1 MMRKRTERKV
11 EQTKLIAEGVSR
23 RALPLSDPSDLD
35 PLIERIGD
43 ATYVLLG
50 EATHGTSEFYEW
62 RAALSRR
69 LIEERGFSFVGVEGD
84 WPDCYRVNRY
94 AKSYA
99 DSGDSARDVLHAF
112 ERWPT
117 WMWANREVAEFAE
130 WLRDHNRRLSPERQ
144 AGFYGL
150 DVYSLWE
157 SMHAVVGYLES
168 VDPALARAARAAYG
182 CFEPY
187 AEDAQ
192 QYARATAIV
201 PTTCEREAVAVL
213 GALRRKATEYSE
225 DGRDAFFNA
234 EQNALVAKNAELYYR
249 TMVRG
254 GPTSWNVRDSHMV
267 ETLERLMVH
276 HGPAAKAIV
285 WEHNTHIG
293 DARFTDMARGGM
305 FNVGQLVRQEHDADD
320 AALVGFGT
328 HRGTVV
334 AGEEWGAPMRSTSRT
349 RATCCCCSTG
359 PMTAASR
366 VSKSQSDI
374 GRSAW
379 CTTRATSTGATTSRR
394 SCRDGTTPSSTSR
407 RRSGWM
413 RCTCPCWW
421 MVSRRRR
428 FRQACSCLLLA
439 ASGSVGIRA
448 LVGGGVGAS
457 AAGRL
462 HASSRRA
469 PGA

>member
-320 AALVGFGT
+320 VVLVGFGT

-334 AGEEWGAPMRSTSRT
+334 AGEEWGAPMRR
-349 RATCCCCSTG
+349 
-359 PMTAASR
+359 MR
-366 VSKSQSDI
+366 VPPAREGSFEHGLHVSDA
-374 GRSAW
+374 G
-379 CTTRATSTGATTSRR
+379 
-394 SCRDGTTPSSTSR
+394 D
-407 RRSGWM
+407 M
-413 RCTCPCWW
+413 
-421 MVSRRRR
+421 
-428 FRQACSCLLLA
+428 LLLFNGTDDGGITGLEEPIGHRA
-439 ASGSVGIRA
+439 IGVVYDPRHEHWGNYVPTIVPRRYDAFIHIEETVGVDALHMPVLVDGEPPETFPSGM
-448 LVGGGVGAS
+448 
-457 AAGRL
+457 
-462 HASSRRA
+462 
-469 PGA
+469 

>member
-1 MMRKRTERKV
+1 MSIKGKRTERRA
-11 EQTKLIAEGVSR
+11 ERSRSIADGIAK
-23 RALPLSDPSDLD
+23 RALPLSDPADLD
-35 PLIERIGD
+35 PLIDRIGT
-43 ATYVLLG
+43 ARYVLLG
-50 EATHGTSEFYEW
+50 EATHGTSEFYQW

-69 LIEERGFSFVGVEGD
+69 LIEEHGFSFVGVEGD

-130 WLRDHNRRLSPERQ
+130 WLRDHNRRRAPERQ

-168 VDPALARAARAAYG
+168 VDPALARAARSAYR
-182 CFEPY
+182 CFEPFG
-187 AEDAQ
+187 EDAHE
-192 QYARATAIV
+192 YARATAIV
-201 PTTCEREAVAVL
+201 PTTCEREAIAVL
-213 GALRRKATEYSE
+213 GALRGKATEYRE

-276 HGPAAKAIV
+276 HGPDAKAIV

-320 AALVGFGT
+320 VVLVGFGT
-328 HRGTVV
+328 HRGTVM
-334 AGEEWGAPMRSTSRT
+334 AGEEWGAPMRRMRVPPAREGSFEDAAHASDVGDSLLVFDGKDDGGIPGLDEPIGH
-349 RATCCCCSTG
+349 RA
-359 PMTAASR
+359 
-366 VSKSQSDI
+366 I
-374 GRSAW
+374 GVVYDPRNEHW
-379 CTTRATSTGATTSRR
+379 GNYVPTIVPRR
-394 SCRDGTTPSSTSR
+394 YDA
-407 RRSGWM
+407 
-413 RCTCPCWW
+413 
-421 MVSRRRR
+421 
-428 FRQACSCLLLA
+428 F
-439 ASGSVGIRA
+439 IHIDE
-448 LVGGGVGAS
+448 S
-457 AAGRL
+457 AALDAIHMPVLVDGEPPETFPSGL
-462 HASSRRA
+462 
-469 PGA
+469 